1 MQIGNVLRIGRRI
14 FGRRPSLVGLKYWFT
29 ELSTNG
35 FYANDKSGLN
45 NHALIT
51 DSNCLYYNGTNAK
64 SEVIF
69 TNDVLL
75 VFDELKLSITY
86 SLNGT
91 TWLTWNTGDTL
102 VTGLMSYN
110 STTRVLT
117 LGYNGTAY
125 FTGWIASVKFSYPKN
140 STWVDFLHFQ
150 NSSGYTVKEYNVLT
164 QEQEDIMLLA
174 QFPAGIINEDIEITE
189 DLIIYDYE

>member
-1 MQIGNVLRIGRRI
+1 MYIGNVLRIGRRI

-35 FYANDKSGLN
+35 LYANDKSGLN

-64 SEVIF
+64 SEVTF

-75 VFDELKLSITY
+75 VFDELKLSIIY

-110 STTRVLT
+110 ATTRVLT
-117 LGYNGTAY
+117 IGYDGTAY
-125 FTGWIASVKFSYPKN
+125 FTGWIAPVKWQYPKN

-150 NSSGYTVKEYNVLT
+150 NASGYTVKEYNVLT
-164 QEQEDIMLLA
+164 QEQEDIMLNAL
-174 QFPAGIINEDIEITE
+174 FPAGFVEKGIVIEKE
-189 DLIIYDYE
+189 LVIYNY